1 MKTGRDFCLI
11 NITKTDIF
19 FKEFLFMKKLTEIA
33 NIALTDKGTV
43 KDEAH
48 AYTEFYN
55 DIFEQYKNTGKKINI
70 LEIGVDTGA
79 SLKMFNMFF
88 DYNCEIYALDIDL
101 SKNTYQAENVHLYHV
116 NQNNK
121 QEIENFLANINNIKF
136 DIILDDGSHQ
146 LEHQIHSLLYLYKSL
161 SETGI
166 YILEDLHTYKWGRII
181 DSPLYYLSFYG
192 DNSFLTKEE
201 NYELQNAIQEVTI
214 HSRKNSRIPYCI
226 PYCGRSITSIIKFNH
241 N

>member
-1 MKTGRDFCLI
+1 
-11 NITKTDIF
+11 
-19 FKEFLFMKKLTEIA
+19 MKKLTEIA

-43 KDEAH
+43 KGEAH

-166 YILEDLHTYKWGRII
+166 YVLEDLHTYKWGRII

-214 HSRKNSRIPYCI
+214 HSCKNSRS

>member
-1 MKTGRDFCLI
+1 MKR
-11 NITKTDIF
+11 
-19 FKEFLFMKKLTEIA
+19 LTEIA
-33 NIALTDKGTV
+33 DVALTDKGTV
-43 KDEAH
+43 KDEGH

-70 LEIGVDTGA
+70 LEIGVQTGA

-101 SKNTYQAENVHLYHV
+101 GKNTYRAENVHLYHV
-116 NQNNK
+116 NQNSR
-121 QEIENFLANINNIKF
+121 QEIENFLANVNNIKF

-146 LEHQIHSLLYLYKSL
+146 PEHQIHSLLYLYKSL

-166 YILEDLHTYKWGRII
+166 YVLEDLHTYNWGKIA
-181 DSPLYYLSFYG
+181 DSPLYYLLFYG

-214 HSRKNSRIPYCI
+214 HSRKNIRS
-226 PYCGRSITSIIKFNH
+226 PYCGHSITSIIRFNH
-241 N
+241 D